1 MALVKVCGAEKPIVL
16 IPGDSG
22 ERRVVHI
29 AGGLRSK
36 VGSAMTTNTFFNA
49 TMTLRTGGEI
59 SEK

>member
-1 MALVKVCGAEKPIVL
+1 MTLVEICSAEKPIVL

-29 AGGLRSK
+29 AGELRSK
-36 VGSAMTTNTFFNA
+36 VGFAMTTSAFFDA
-49 TMTLRTGGEI
+49 AMTLRTGGGI